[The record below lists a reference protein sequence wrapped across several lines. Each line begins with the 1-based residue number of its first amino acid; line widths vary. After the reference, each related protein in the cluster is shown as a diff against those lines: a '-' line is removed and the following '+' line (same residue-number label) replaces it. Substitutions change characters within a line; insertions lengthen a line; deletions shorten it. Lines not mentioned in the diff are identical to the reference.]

1 MLHIFTGPEALSYRK
16 LFPKKV
22 STEELLPA
30 QPVQTLCIT
39 GPDVN
44 HIRNVL
50 RMKPGDPISAR
61 VSGDRREYLCR
72 ITEISQQEVLCE
84 VEEAREADTELP
96 APVILFQG
104 LPKGDKMEWI
114 IQKSVELGV
123 TEIVPVLMERSI
135 AKLDRNG
142 AKTDKKIARW
152 QAIAENAAQQSR
164 RSIVPTVQAPMS
176 WAEALSY
183 GEKNCPVRYIPY
195 ENQQDRS
202 GLRDSLLHLQ
212 PGEGI
217 GVYIG
222 PEGGISL
229 TELQQATENGVRPI
243 SLGRRI
249 LRTETAPLVFLSW
262 LVLAFE
268 IE

>member
-1 MLHIFTGPEALSYRK
+1 MLHVFAGPEALSGDI
-16 LFPKKV
+16 LH
-22 STEELLPA
+22 
-30 QPVQTLCIT
+30 IT

-61 VSGDRREYLCR
+61 VSGDRREFLCR
-72 ITEISQQEVLCE
+72 IREITQQEVLCE
-84 VEEAREADTELP
+84 VESAAASDTELP

-123 TEIVPVLMERSI
+123 TEIVPVRMERSI
-135 AKLDRNG
+135 AKLEKDSSR
-142 AKTDKKIARW
+142 TDKKVARW

-164 RSIVPTVQAPMS
+164 RSIVPAVHAPVD
-176 WAEALSY
+176 WAEALAY
-183 GEKNCPVRYIPY
+183 GERNCPVRFIPY
-195 ENQQDRS
+195 ENQPDDGS
-202 GLRDSLLHLQ
+202 VRDTLLNLQ

-229 TELQQATENGVRPI
+229 PELQQAAAKGVRPI

-268 IE
+268 IR